1 MNNKYPDLRSLS
13 DIGQIL
19 FTIGAALL
27 FVPLLAY
34 YCGRA
39 AYNYHQQRQAVA
51 SPQYFAEIP
60 TIDDLIEDVGSTSP
74 APTPAQPQKQNKAK
88 RLSVA
93 SVISR
98 EMALNRTRSELS
110 ADGL

>member
-1 MNNKYPDLRSLS
+1 MSKYPNLRSLS

-27 FVPLLAY
+27 FLPLLAY

-39 AYNYHQQRQAVA
+39 IYNYHQQRQKVA

-60 TIDDLIEDVGSTSP
+60 TIDDLIEDVATPSP
-74 APTPAQPQKQNKAK
+74 IPAQPQPQKQSKVK
-88 RLSVA
+88 RGASVA

-98 EMALNRTRSELS
+98 EMALS
-110 ADGL
+110 APTGGGSP

>member
-1 MNNKYPDLRSLS
+1 MNSKYPNLRSLS

-27 FVPLLAY
+27 FLPLLAY

-39 AYNYHQQRQAVA
+39 VYNYHQQRQAVA

-60 TIDDLIEDVGSTSP
+60 TIDDLIEDVAIASP
-74 APTPAQPQKQNKAK
+74 APMSAQPQKQGKAK
-88 RLSVA
+88 RVSVA

-98 EMALNRTRSELS
+98 EMALS
-110 ADGL
+110 APVGGG